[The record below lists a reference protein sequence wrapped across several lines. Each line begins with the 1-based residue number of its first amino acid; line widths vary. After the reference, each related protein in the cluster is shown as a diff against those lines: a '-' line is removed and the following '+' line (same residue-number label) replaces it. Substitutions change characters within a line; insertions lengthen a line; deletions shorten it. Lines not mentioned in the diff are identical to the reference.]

1 MFSDAL
7 PVSDLISAKGMNVDE
22 RCQLCGLDGE
32 SIHHTLFQCSGE
44 SQVWALSGIP

>member
-1 MFSDAL
+1 MLSDAL